1 MFTVRS
7 TQPGHPSVGRR
18 NEYQP
23 KGRDALQCGWG
34 VKTGRPI
41 VCGWQVKLWRVLES
55 PMEFILGKTA
65 GTLQCISGGGLDTL
79 GGVPL
84 QKMSR

>member
-23 KGRDALQCGWG
+23 KGSDALQCGWG
-34 VKTGRPI
+34 VKTDRPM
-41 VCGWQVKLWRVLES
+41 VCVWVA
-55 PMEFILGKTA
+55 GKTVWGPGKSFA
-65 GTLQCISGGGLDTL
+65 VYSGQDSGNPTVHL
-79 GGVPL
+79 GGDWTHWGSSP
-84 QKMSR
+84 SRDV